1 MTNNQ
6 KYTGLEIAIV
16 GMACRFP
23 GARNWREFWDNLSAG
38 EESIR
43 FLSEEELAALGV
55 DRSTFEDGRFVNA
68 VARLQDK
75 DVFDHSFFGYR
86 PDDASIMNPVH
97 RIFHEC
103 VWEALE
109 DAGYDPQQQKGGIGL
124 YVGAGDDSNWKLYA
138 GIRNRDR
145 KLDEITFNNLV
156 SKDFL
161 ASLLAYKL
169 NLKGPVFSVNT
180 TCSTSLVAVSLA
192 CKSLLLGEA
201 KMALAG
207 GITIRTSKER
217 GYFYKEGMILSR
229 DGHCKAFDKEASG
242 TVSGEGAGVVVLKRL
257 ADAIADRDH
266 IYCVIKGSAIN
277 NDGSRKV
284 GFTASSVEGQ
294 AECIA
299 RAHKFARVEPH
310 TISYVEAHGTGTL
323 LGDPIEI
330 EALNIAFGKDKTS
343 PIAIGS
349 VKTNIGHLDTA
360 AGVAGLIKTALSLK
374 HKKIPASLH
383 FTAPNPEIDFDGGP
397 FYVNDHLQEWK
408 RNDAA
413 PLRAGISSFG
423 IGGTNVHAVLEEAP
437 APQATDPERTYKLL
451 TVSAKTEGSLGRYLD
466 SLQDFLLK
474 EPGTNLGDL
483 SYTLQAGRKH
493 FTWRQSL
500 VYRDREDLLSQ
511 LQDSRNKGLFVR
523 SQERNGGLVF
533 LFPGQGSQY
542 REMGRD
548 LYAGEPVFRQEMDRG
563 FSIIEKLTGEDFR
576 EVLFPSSPEDTRIND
591 TRYTQALIFLVSYSL
606 SRVLQGMGIK
616 PRYMLG
622 HSIGEYVAACM
633 SGVFSFEDGLRLVL
647 KRGALMGSV
656 EKGIMVSVGM
666 SAGQATSYLE
676 TGISLAA
683 VNGPEQVVFSGEPSQ
698 MASLMDKL
706 SAADIPHVKLHT
718 SHAFH
723 SSMQDPILEAF
734 RSELEQVTF
743 NKPELPFVSNLTG
756 GLISAEQACSADYWV
771 RHLRETVQFSQ
782 GVTTLLQQGKG
793 LVFLEVGA
801 GASLSKL
808 VKQHLPGVTDVP
820 VVNLVRGV
828 KEGADDVRYLNNGLG
843 QLWSAGVSLDW
854 DAFYGEERR
863 NRISLPGYS
872 FEPVKFPTEVDPFE
886 SGFFS
891 ADAVAVT
898 LQEEDTQR
906 EYVFVKQER
915 NGLST
920 VYTAPAT
927 ETEET
932 LTALFEDFFGME
944 GIGVEDNFFELGGDS
959 LKGMLL
965 LRRIKKECEINLA
978 VKDFFDRQTIRQ
990 IALYI
995 DDIKLLLEEK
1005 SNASNK
1011 SFII

>member
-1 MTNNQ
+1 MNNQ

-23 GARNWREFWDNLSAG
+23 GARNWREFWDNLLAG
-38 EESIR
+38 EEAIR
-43 FLSEEELAALGV
+43 FLAEEELIALGV
-55 DRSTFEDGRFVNA
+55 DRETFEDERFVNA
-68 VARLQDK
+68 VARLQNK

-109 DAGYDPQQQKGGIGL
+109 DAGYDPQQKGGVGL

-145 KLDEITFNNLV
+145 KLDDITFNNLT

-180 TCSTSLVAVSLA
+180 TCSTSMVAVSLA

-217 GYFYKEGMILSR
+217 GYYYNEGMILSR
-229 DGHCKAFDKEASG
+229 DGHCKAFDSTASG
-242 TVSGEGAGVVVLKRL
+242 TVSGEGVGVVVLKRL
-257 ADAIADRDH
+257 VDAIADRDH
-266 IYCVIKGSAIN
+266 IYCVIKGSAVN

-299 RAHKFARVEPH
+299 RAHRFAKVEPH
-310 TISYVEAHGTGTL
+310 TISYVEAHGTGTR

-330 EALNIAFGKDKTS
+330 EALNIAFGKDNTQRVG
-343 PIAIGS
+343 IGS

-397 FYVNDHLQEWK
+397 FYVNDRLQDWK
-408 RNDAA
+408 RNGTT

-437 APQATDPERTYKLL
+437 VPQATDPERSYKLL
-451 TVSAKTEGSLGRYLD
+451 TVSAKTEGALGRYLD

-474 EPGTNLGDL
+474 EPDTNLGDL
-483 SYTLQAGRKH
+483 SYTLQVGRKH
-493 FTWRQSL
+493 FSFRHAL
-500 VYRDREDLLSQ
+500 VYRDREELLRLLKESGTKSQ
-511 LQDSRNKGLFVR
+511 YAR

-548 LYAGEPVFRQEMDRG
+548 LYANEPVFRQEMDRG

-576 EVLFPSSPEDTRIND
+576 EVLFPSSADGHRIND
-591 TRYTQALIFLVSYSL
+591 TRYTQGVIFLVSYSL
-606 SRVLQGMGIK
+606 SRMLLGMGVK

-622 HSIGEYVAACM
+622 HSIGEYVAACI

-647 KRGALMGSV
+647 KRGELMGSL
-656 EKGIMVSVGM
+656 ERGTMVSVGM
-666 SAGQATSYLE
+666 SAEQASSYL
-676 TGISLAA
+676 GDGVSLAA
-683 VNGPEQVVFSGEPSQ
+683 VNGPEQVVLSGAPLQ
-698 MASLMDKL
+698 MLSLMDRL
-706 SAADIPHVKLHT
+706 SSADIPYVKLHT

-723 SSMQDPILEAF
+723 SSMQDAILEAF
-734 RSELEQVTF
+734 RSELE
-743 NKPELPFVSNLTG
+743 
-756 GLISAEQACSADYWV
+756 
-771 RHLRETVQFSQ
+771 
-782 GVTTLLQQGKG
+782 
-793 LVFLEVGA
+793 
-801 GASLSKL
+801 
-808 VKQHLPGVTDVP
+808 
-820 VVNLVRGV
+820 
-828 KEGADDVRYLNNGLG
+828 
-843 QLWSAGVSLDW
+843 
-854 DAFYGEERR
+854 
-863 NRISLPGYS
+863 
-872 FEPVKFPTEVDPFE
+872 
-886 SGFFS
+886 
-891 ADAVAVT
+891 
-898 LQEEDTQR
+898 
-906 EYVFVKQER
+906 
-915 NGLST
+915 
-920 VYTAPAT
+920 
-927 ETEET
+927 
-932 LTALFEDFFGME
+932 
-944 GIGVEDNFFELGGDS
+944 
-959 LKGMLL
+959 
-965 LRRIKKECEINLA
+965 
-978 VKDFFDRQTIRQ
+978 
-990 IALYI
+990 
-995 DDIKLLLEEK
+995 
-1005 SNASNK
+1005 
-1011 SFII
+1011 